1 MKNDLEIFL
10 KKFDNLSLNSKQI
23 SKNTV
28 FIAYP
33 GNKHDGREFIQEA
46 IENGAAGIIFES
58 KNFKKNLNLS
68 IPNISISD
76 LKNKLAAISS
86 QFYEYP
92 SKKISIIGITG
103 TNGKTTSAYWLSQCL
118 NHLKIKT
125 AFIGTLGYGDLKKL
139 KKSQNTTPSAI
150 DLQRSIK
157 EIYKKKYKYVAME
170 VSSHGIKEQR
180 INNIE
185 FKQRL
190 FTNLSR
196 DHLDYHKTMSEYAEV
211 KKKFMLSEKNG
222 NIIVNIDDKVGQS
235 IFNNSVLPDNKKV
248 SFSIYK
254 KSKIQAT
261 NISQK
266 HNNLNFDLNYYG
278 KSFPVRLKLIGIFN
292 IYNVLGVIGCLS
304 TMGFEVNQIINSLK
318 KIKQVPGRTEFIKK
332 SKDLPSVMIDYAHTA
347 DALENI
353 LKSIKNNSF
362 KKIILVFGCGGDR
375 DKGKRKEMAKI
386 AEKYADHSLITS
398 DNSRNEN
405 PKDII
410 EDISKHFDQEPI
422 KIIDRKE
429 AICEAIK
436 MADKGDLVVIAGKG
450 HEEYQEIG
458 NKKIYFSDKKVVDDF
473 IKKGVKN

>member
-261 NISQK
+261 NIIQK

-353 LKSIKNNSF
+353 LKSIKINSF

-375 DKGKRKEMAKI
+375 DKGKREEMAKI

>member
-261 NISQK
+261 NISQN

-386 AEKYADHSLITS
+386 AEEYADHSLITS

-436 MADKGDLVVIAGKG
+436 MADKEDLVVIAGKG

>member
-386 AEKYADHSLITS
+386 AEEYADHSLITS

-436 MADKGDLVVIAGKG
+436 MANKEDLVVIAGKG

>member
-76 LKNKLAAISS
+76 LRNKLAAISS

-235 IFNNSVLPDNKKV
+235 IFNNSVLPNNKKV

-261 NISQK
+261 NISQN

-386 AEKYADHSLITS
+386 AEEYADHSLITS

-436 MADKGDLVVIAGKG
+436 MADKEDLVVIAGKG

>member
-76 LKNKLAAISS
+76 LRNKLAAISS

-261 NISQK
+261 NISQN

>member
-58 KNFKKNLNLS
+58 KNLKKNLNLS

-76 LKNKLAAISS
+76 LRNKLAAISS

-261 NISQK
+261 NIIQK

-386 AEKYADHSLITS
+386 AEEYADHSLITS

-436 MADKGDLVVIAGKG
+436 MADKEDLVVIAGKG

>member
-261 NISQK
+261 NIRQD
-266 HNNLNFDLNYYG
+266 HNNLSFDLNYYG

-436 MADKGDLVVIAGKG
+436 MADKEDLVVIAGKG

>member
-58 KNFKKNLNLS
+58 KNLKKNLNLS

-76 LKNKLAAISS
+76 LRNKLAAISS

-386 AEKYADHSLITS
+386 AEEYADHSLITS

-436 MADKGDLVVIAGKG
+436 MANKEDLVVIAGKG

>member
-1 MKNDLEIFL
+1 M
-10 KKFDNLSLNSKQI
+10 
-23 SKNTV
+23 
-28 FIAYP
+28 
-33 GNKHDGREFIQEA
+33 R
-46 IENGAAGIIFES
+46 
-58 KNFKKNLNLS
+58 
-68 IPNISISD
+68 
-76 LKNKLAAISS
+76 NKLAAISS

-196 DHLDYHKTMSEYAEV
+196 DHLDYHKTISEYAEV

-261 NISQK
+261 NIIQK

-386 AEKYADHSLITS
+386 AEEYADHSLITS

>member
-58 KNFKKNLNLS
+58 KNLKKNLNLS

-76 LKNKLAAISS
+76 LRNKLAAISS

-254 KSKIQAT
+254 KSKIQAI
-261 NISQK
+261 NISQN

-386 AEKYADHSLITS
+386 AEEYADHSLITS
-398 DNSRNEN
+398 DNSRNETFQSIA
-405 PKDII
+405 KDAL
-410 EDISKHFDQEPI
+410 SG
-422 KIIDRKE
+422 RKE
-429 AICEAIK
+429 SKVKLIENRGAAI
-436 MADKGDLVVIAGKG
+436 IAGISRVQSNGVLYVLGRG
-450 HEEYQEIG
+450 HETILEIG
-458 NKKIYFSDKKVVDDF
+458 SKKTFFNDASF
-473 IKKGVKN
+473 IRKSI

>member
-76 LKNKLAAISS
+76 LRNKLAAISS

-222 NIIVNIDDKVGQS
+222 NIIVNIDDKVGQY

-261 NISQK
+261 NISQS

-386 AEKYADHSLITS
+386 AEEYADHSLITS

-436 MADKGDLVVIAGKG
+436 MADKEDLVVIAGKG

>member
-58 KNFKKNLNLS
+58 KNLKKNLNLS

-76 LKNKLAAISS
+76 LRNKLAAISS

-261 NISQK
+261 NIRQN
-266 HNNLNFDLNYYG
+266 HNNLSFDLNYYG

-386 AEKYADHSLITS
+386 AEEYADHSLITS

-436 MADKGDLVVIAGKG
+436 MADKEDLVVIAGKG

>member
-76 LKNKLAAISS
+76 LRNKLAAISS

-261 NISQK
+261 NIRQD
-266 HNNLNFDLNYYG
+266 HNNLSFDLNYYG

-386 AEKYADHSLITS
+386 AEEYADHSLITS

-450 HEEYQEIG
+450 HEEYQEVG

>member
-261 NISQK
+261 NIRQD
-266 HNNLNFDLNYYG
+266 HNNLSFDLNYYG

-386 AEKYADHSLITS
+386 AEEYADHSLITS

-429 AICEAIK
+429 AICQAIK

>member
-261 NISQK
+261 NIIQK

-353 LKSIKNNSF
+353 LKSIKINSF

>member
-58 KNFKKNLNLS
+58 KNLKKNLNLS

-76 LKNKLAAISS
+76 LRNKLAAISS

-139 KKSQNTTPSAI
+139 KKSQNTTPSTI
-150 DLQRSIK
+150 DLQRSIR

-170 VSSHGIKEQR
+170 VSSHGIKEKR

-261 NISQK
+261 NIRQD
-266 HNNLNFDLNYYG
+266 HNNLSFDLNYYG

-386 AEKYADHSLITS
+386 AEEYADHSLITS

-436 MADKGDLVVIAGKG
+436 MADKEDLVVIAGKG

-458 NKKIYFSDKKVVDDF
+458 NKKIYFSDKKVVGDF

>member
-58 KNFKKNLNLS
+58 KNLKKNLNLS

-76 LKNKLAAISS
+76 LRNKLAAISS

-386 AEKYADHSLITS
+386 AEEYADHSLITS

-436 MADKGDLVVIAGKG
+436 MADKEDLVVIAGKG

>member
-76 LKNKLAAISS
+76 LRNKLAAISS

-261 NISQK
+261 NIRQN
-266 HNNLNFDLNYYG
+266 HNNLSFDLNYYG

-386 AEKYADHSLITS
+386 AEEYADHSLITS

>member
-261 NISQK
+261 NIRQD
-266 HNNLNFDLNYYG
+266 HNNLSFDLNYYG

>member
-76 LKNKLAAISS
+76 LRNKLAAISS

-261 NISQK
+261 NIIQK

-386 AEKYADHSLITS
+386 AEEYADHSLITS

-436 MADKGDLVVIAGKG
+436 MADKEDLVVIAGKG
-450 HEEYQEIG
+450 HEEFQEIG

>member
-76 LKNKLAAISS
+76 LSNKLAAISS

-261 NISQK
+261 NIRQD
-266 HNNLNFDLNYYG
+266 HNNLSFDLNYYG

-353 LKSIKNNSF
+353 LKSIKINSF

-386 AEKYADHSLITS
+386 AEEYADHSLITS

-436 MADKGDLVVIAGKG
+436 MADKEDLVVIAGKG

>member
-58 KNFKKNLNLS
+58 KNLKKNLNLS

-386 AEKYADHSLITS
+386 AEEYADHSLITS

-436 MADKGDLVVIAGKG
+436 MADKEDLVVIAGKG

>member
-58 KNFKKNLNLS
+58 KNLKKNLNLS

-76 LKNKLAAISS
+76 LRNKLAAISS

-235 IFNNSVLPDNKKV
+235 IFNNSVLLDNKKV

-261 NISQK
+261 NIRQD
-266 HNNLNFDLNYYG
+266 HNNLSFDLNYYG

-386 AEKYADHSLITS
+386 AEEYADHSLITS

-436 MADKGDLVVIAGKG
+436 MADKEDLVVIAGKG

-473 IKKGVKN
+473 IKKGV

>member
-386 AEKYADHSLITS
+386 AEEYADHSLITS

>member
-58 KNFKKNLNLS
+58 KNLKKNLNLS

-76 LKNKLAAISS
+76 LRNKLAAISS

-261 NISQK
+261 NISQS

-386 AEKYADHSLITS
+386 AEEYADHSLITS

-436 MADKGDLVVIAGKG
+436 MADKEDLVVIAGKG

>member
-76 LKNKLAAISS
+76 LRNKLAAISS

-386 AEKYADHSLITS
+386 AEEYADHSLITS

-436 MADKGDLVVIAGKG
+436 MADKEDLVVIAGKG

>member
-58 KNFKKNLNLS
+58 KNLKKNLNLS

-76 LKNKLAAISS
+76 LRNKLAAISS

-235 IFNNSVLPDNKKV
+235 IVNNSVLPDNKKV

-261 NISQK
+261 NIRQD
-266 HNNLNFDLNYYG
+266 HNNLSFDLNYYG

-386 AEKYADHSLITS
+386 AEEYADHSLITS

>member
-58 KNFKKNLNLS
+58 KNLKKNLNLS

-76 LKNKLAAISS
+76 LRNKLAAISS

-261 NISQK
+261 NIRQD
-266 HNNLNFDLNYYG
+266 HNNLSFDLNYYG

-386 AEKYADHSLITS
+386 AEEYADHSLITS

-436 MADKGDLVVIAGKG
+436 MADKEDLVVIAGKG

-473 IKKGVKN
+473 IKKGV

>member
-33 GNKHDGREFIQEA
+33 GNKYDGREFIQEA

-76 LKNKLAAISS
+76 LRNKLAAISS

-118 NHLKIKT
+118 NQLKIKT
-125 AFIGTLGYGDLKKL
+125 AFIGTLGYGGLKKL

-235 IFNNSVLPDNKKV
+235 IFNNSVLPNNKKV

-304 TMGFEVNQIINSLK
+304 TMGFEVYQIINSLK

-386 AEKYADHSLITS
+386 AEEYADHSLITS

-436 MADKGDLVVIAGKG
+436 MADKEDLVVIAGKG
-450 HEEYQEIG
+450 HEEFQEIG

>member
-76 LKNKLAAISS
+76 LRNKLAAISS

-261 NISQK
+261 NIRQD
-266 HNNLNFDLNYYG
+266 HNNLSFDLNYYG

-386 AEKYADHSLITS
+386 AEEYADHSLITS

>member
-58 KNFKKNLNLS
+58 KNLKKNLNLS

-76 LKNKLAAISS
+76 LRNKLAAISS

-386 AEKYADHSLITS
+386 AEEYADHSLITS

>member
-450 HEEYQEIG
+450 HEEYQEVG